1 MASNPNPI
9 PIPIPSPSP
18 NPYPYPNPD
27 LREQLRH
34 EHGVGE
40 HGGEREGVEEP
51 VPHAEA
57 GRAQRPIALEGMVG
71 QHMVGQ
77 QCVHFRVVALPTSAS
92 CTPSPPYAPAPPHHP
107 TPLHHLT
114 TP

>member
-9 PIPIPSPSP
+9 PIPIPSP

-71 QHMVGQ
+71 Q

-92 CTPSPPYAPAPPHHP
+92 CTPSPPYAPAPRHHP
-107 TPLHHLT
+107 TPLHPLT